1 MKLLLFKS
9 KTCGPCK
16 MFEPQVIKASAETGV
31 EYVPIDVEESNTYH
45 FWKDLTTNDLLEKF
59 AIKSS
64 GILILLMNEDVE
76 DGPMVEFERPCAAS
90 NIVKTINDMKKA
102 VE

>member
-16 MFEPQVIKASAETGV
+16 MFEPQIIKASKETSV
-31 EYVPIDVEESNTYH
+31 EYIPIDVEEDDTYH
-45 FWKDLTTNDLLEKF
+45 LWKYLTTKDLLEKF

-64 GILILLMNEDVE
+64 GILVLLMNENIE
-76 DGPMVEFERPCAAS
+76 NGPMVEFERPCAAAS
-90 NIVKTINDMKKA
+90 IIKTINDMKKA